1 MSQDTS
7 RDELQPDDVG
17 RFGRVP
23 LRANGIQR
31 KFNGR
36 IRSTA
41 RSGLIGRGTTVFPR
55 SHKPQRVTVKFH
67 LVRHQ
72 SSGHGQESLARHV
85 HYLRREG
92 VGLDGADTKFYTLG
106 KGDLDPKALSKEWA
120 EDRHHFRVII
130 SPERGRDVLDLQ
142 EYTREVMRRV
152 EKDLETKLDW
162 VAVDHFNTDQPHSHV
177 LLRGRSE
184 ERDLIIQKPY
194 IKHGFRERAQE
205 VATGLLGE
213 RTKEHARES
222 LTKQIH
228 AERWTE
234 LDFLISR
241 LAEKQSGGRTINVS
255 QVNLRPGATFRVEII
270 IQRLRFMNGLGLAS
284 NESEGATKRWGHRK
298 DRLLW
303 VLNEGYKKAL
313 RDLGDR
319 NDVIKQIHQA
329 MGREA
334 NGIVPY
340 VERLGSRLS
349 EDVEPVKI
357 TGTVITKGRVDELS
371 DNRFVVIE
379 DHGSVSKR
387 AVQAQVFASP
397 EYDALEPGSVVSLQ
411 PTKYRNANMILN
423 SKFDVQQQ
431 ITAEAWT
438 WLDKQIYRYQKA
450 DEEQKKAFRSNKVY
464 LALQKRAAWMFA
476 NGYAVSTT
484 PRVTLDSFRL
494 KAGISKKLKGKEL
507 ATLSS
512 YSQNPEW
519 LNVLRLE
526 ENQKAVGKL
535 LGIEHL
541 HQGTVAVLK
550 TKRGLLTA
558 PLFRAPKNVAIGS
571 LVQVAMSGSRR
582 VSIQLAT
589 ASMAKSTKQRDT
601 SIGLGDE

>member
-1 MSQDTS
+1 MSHGTS
-7 RDELQPDDVG
+7 KDDLQPDDIG

-23 LRANGIQR
+23 RRANGIHR
-31 KFNGR
+31 KFKGR
-36 IRSTA
+36 VRSAA
-41 RSGLIGRGTTVFPR
+41 RGGLFGRGTTVFPR
-55 SHKPQRVTVKFH
+55 SPKPQRVTVKFH

-72 SSGHGQESLARHV
+72 SSGHGQESLARHIY
-85 HYLRREG
+85 YLQRDG
-92 VGLDGADTKFYTLG
+92 VGLDGADPKFYSLDKDG
-106 KGDLDPKALSKEWA
+106 LDPETLSKEWA

-130 SPERGRDVLDLQ
+130 SPERGCDIPDLQ

-152 EKDLETKLDW
+152 ERDLETKLDW

-177 LLRGRSE
+177 LLRGRSGE
-184 ERDLIIQKPY
+184 QDLVIQQPY

-205 VATGLLGE
+205 VATELLGE

-234 LDFLISR
+234 LDHLIKR
-241 LAEKQSGGRTINVS
+241 IAEQQSDGRSINIS
-255 QVNLRPGATFRVEII
+255 QVNLRPGSTFKVDMII
-270 IQRLRFMNGLGLAS
+270 NRLIFLSGLDLAS
-284 NESEGATKRWGHRK
+284 NESEKNPKRWGHHK
-298 DRLLW
+298 DRFLW
-303 VLNEGYKKAL
+303 VLNENYEKAL

-334 NGIVPY
+334 SSIVPY
-340 VERLGSRLS
+340 VERLGSLKS
-349 EDVEPVKI
+349 EDVKPEKI

-371 DNRFVVIE
+371 DSRFVVIE
-379 DHGSVSKR
+379 DHGSMTRRS
-387 AVQAQVFASP
+387 VQAQVLASS
-397 EYDALEPGSVVSLQ
+397 EYDALETGSVVSLQ
-411 PTKYRNANMILN
+411 PTNYRNANMILN
-423 SKFDVQQQ
+423 SKFDVQKQ

-450 DEEQKKAFRSNKVY
+450 DEEQKKAFRSSKIY
-464 LALQKRAAWMFA
+464 LTLHKRAAWMFA

-494 KAGISKKLKGKEL
+494 KAGIGKKLKGKEL

-512 YSQNPEW
+512 YSRNPERKW
-519 LNVLRLE
+519 VLRLE
-526 ENQKAVGKL
+526 PNEKALGKL

-541 HQGTVAVLK
+541 HQGTVAILQ

-558 PLFRAPKNVAIGS
+558 PLFRVPKNVAIGS
-571 LVQVAMSGSRR
+571 VVQISMSGSRK

-589 ASMAKSTKQRDT
+589 ALMTKSTKQRDT